1 VRDTIDEALEQIVG
15 DNETCEVG
23 VDIGKDDVVIVTI
36 EDNVPPLFTE
46 TVAKADIDSCV
57 DGVAVVDT
65 VRELGI
71 DFDVVRDAALES
83 EGDTVGLDVTSA
95 LRVALSDK
103 MALLVAE
110 GEPDE
115 EGDIDI
121 VFTSVAIDVT
131 EVDVVNES

>member
-1 VRDTIDEALEQIVG
+1 MRDTIDEALEQIVG